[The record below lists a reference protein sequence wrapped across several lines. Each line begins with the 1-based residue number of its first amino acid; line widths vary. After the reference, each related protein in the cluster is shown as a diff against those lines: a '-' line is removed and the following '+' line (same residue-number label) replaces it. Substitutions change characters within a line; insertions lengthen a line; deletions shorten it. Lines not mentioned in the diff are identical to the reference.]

1 MPRVPKDFRLDPPV
15 PALHPERDA
24 LLAAVRDADPADDLP
39 ALVYAD
45 WQDEHGQPEH
55 AELIRVM
62 CELGRL
68 KPRAK
73 ATKAQRSTL
82 LRRVTQLFKTPALEP
97 LRDMT
102 GVRDRYRRGF
112 VRDFR
117 PCVYVPDFGY
127 SPLSRQT
134 FAAPDQLDMPA
145 FVPFDKVARATL
157 LLPPGLSLAITEP
170 LAKHPWLRRFQGIG
184 QLTTW
189 FGRWIAPGT
198 FEPLLAA
205 GNLCNIETFEVDE
218 GRIAGDELVRF
229 YLHRS
234 TANLRELQL
243 GQLEQRVTP
252 PTSHQPSWKAFLAAV
267 EQIVSSRKAKRLA
280 ALGNEFFTVDEAL
293 AGILLASPHLPDTGH
308 QHCRFGKITAKTRAR
323 LNERF
328 TWARGYA

>member
-1 MPRVPKDFRLDPPV
+1 MPRPPKDLRLDPPI

-24 LLAAVRDADPADDLP
+24 LLSAVRDADPADDLP

-68 KPRAK
+68 KPRAR
-73 ATKAQRSTL
+73 ATKARRSALL
-82 LRRVTQLFKTPALEP
+82 LRVKQLFKTPALEP
-97 LRDMT
+97 LREMD
-102 GVRDRYRRGF
+102 GYLNNFRRGF

-117 PCVYVPDFGY
+117 PCVLESDSGN
-127 SPLSRQT
+127 SPQNRQV
-134 FAAPDQLDMPA
+134 FAAQLDMTA
-145 FVPFDKVARATL
+145 FVPFDKVAWATL
-157 LLPPGLSLAITEP
+157 LIPQNLSRAITEP
-170 LAKHPWLRRFQGIG
+170 LAVHAWLRRFQKMQQIFTIAGM
-184 QLTTW
+184 
-189 FGRWIAPGT
+189 WIAPGT

-205 GNLCNIETFEVDE
+205 GHLCNITSFEVNV
-218 GRIAGDELVRF
+218 GRINGEELVRF

-234 TANLRELQL
+234 TESLRELHL

-252 PTSHQPSWKAFLAAV
+252 PSSHKPSRRAFLAAV
-267 EQIVSSRKAKRLA
+267 EQIVSSKKAKQIT

-293 AGILLASPHLPDTGH
+293 AGILLASQLPDTGH
-308 QHCRFGKITAKTRAR
+308 QHCQFGMITAKTRAR

-328 TWARGYA
+328 TWARGYV